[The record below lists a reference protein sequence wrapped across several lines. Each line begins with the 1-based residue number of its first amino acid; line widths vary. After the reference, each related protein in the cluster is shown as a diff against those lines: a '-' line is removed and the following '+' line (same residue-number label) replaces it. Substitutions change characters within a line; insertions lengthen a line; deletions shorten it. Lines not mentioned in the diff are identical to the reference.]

1 MLAVLD
7 EITNFSH
14 LLGGSEHEK
23 VLLPLLIS
31 FFKLDEKEVVVK
43 VLSVNITKFFFP
55 YSRIKLKLLEIMGLK
70 LWWN

>member
-1 MLAVLD
+1 MMLAVLD

-31 FFKLDEKEVVVK
+31 FCKLDEKEVAVK
-43 VLSVNITKFFFP
+43 ALSIV
-55 YSRIKLKLLEIMGLK
+55 
-70 LWWN
+70 